1 MLVTVSGIVIGKRD
15 IGENNCFLDI
25 LTDKYGVIEVTAH
38 GVKKVNSK
46 NASSTGLFSYSKFC
60 FNKTN
65 LHYSINSA
73 EPVCSFFG
81 LSSDLKKF
89 SLAVYLADIIKYT
102 AAAEQSGEDI
112 LRFFAITLY
121 RLEKE
126 NADCDIIKSVFEFR
140 IASMLGFLPDLRACR
155 ECGEYLNGEMFFSFE
170 RNNLI
175 CGECRKAKA
184 AETAEEE
191 LKALLPDFL
200 HTMRFVLYS
209 APEKVYGFS
218 LKGETRREFLAFAE
232 DYLLAQLGKSF
243 KTLDYYKN
251 LGF

>member
-15 IGENNCFLDI
+15 IGESNCFLDI

-38 GVKKVNSK
+38 GVKKMNSK

-60 FNKTN
+60 FNKNN
-65 LHYSINSA
+65 LRYSLNSA
-73 EPVCSFFG
+73 EPIYSFFG

-102 AAAEQSGEDI
+102 SAAEQSGEDV

-121 RLEKE
+121 KLEKE
-126 NADCDIIKSVFEFR
+126 NADCDIIKAVFEFR
-140 IASMLGFLPDLRACR
+140 IAAMLGFLPDLRACR
-155 ECGEYLNGEMFFSFE
+155 DCGEYVNGEMFFSVE

-175 CGECRKAKA
+175 CGECR
-184 AETAEEE
+184 ELSENIDEE
-191 LKALLPDFL
+191 LKPLLPDLL

-209 APEKVYGFS
+209 AIEKVYGFA
-218 LKGETRREFLAFAE
+218 LKGDTKKEFLSFSE
-232 DYLLAQLGKSF
+232 DYLLTQLGKSF
-243 KTLDYYKN
+243 KTLEYYKN
-251 LGF
+251 LC